1 VIATLPLLFTSV
13 STLFWLSFF
22 YYYSP
27 RFTTP
32 RRVLVVMFFG
42 GMAVAAIAAWV
53 ELTLLE
59 ALPLL
64 RALALRVFAPES
76 GQDVLQIAALSFL
89 FVAPVEEI
97 VKFVLLRIAIFNTRY
112 FNQIIDGLKIG
123 LAVGLGFATFE
134 NWLVFTR
141 SAPEGLSPDALAL
154 FLLRMF
160 GSTLAHALYGA
171 VLGYYIGHARSSKL
185 WGSSFLMR
193 GLVTSVLMHGFFN
206 SFIFLNLGAFSLF
219 IIFGAL
225 LVFFHWYTDREHLL
239 RVSAGPAPEKITTP
253 HFSERRE
260 LENTLLRSFPARI
273 LLASNLC
280 PRCFRRVARID
291 ALCPYC
297 RLNLWMLK
305 GEQQNTSRELHKTLR
320 K

>member
-1 VIATLPLLFTSV
+1 MSSRFLPFLFSGF
-13 STLFWLSFF
+13 STLFWLGFF

-32 RRVLVVMFFG
+32 RRVLLGMFLG
-42 GMAVAAIAAWV
+42 GMAVAMVGAWI
-53 ELTLLE
+53 EITLLE
-59 ALPLL
+59 SVPEL
-64 RALALRVFAPES
+64 RAIALRVFAPES
-76 GQDVLQIAALSFL
+76 GQDVLQVAVLSFL

-112 FNQIIDGLKIG
+112 FNQIIDGLKMGI
-123 LAVGLGFATFE
+123 AVGLGFATFE

-141 SAPEGLSPDALAL
+141 SAPEGLSSDALAL
-154 FLLRMF
+154 FMLRMF

-185 WGSSFLMR
+185 WGSTFLMR

-219 IIFGAL
+219 IIFGVL
-225 LVFFHWYTDREHLL
+225 LVFFRWYTDREYLL
-239 RVSAGPAPEKITTP
+239 RVSVGPAPEKITTP

-260 LENTLLRSFPARI
+260 LENTLLRSFPARA
-273 LLASNLC
+273 LLHAGLC
-280 PRCFRRVARID
+280 PRCFRKVERID

-305 GEQQNTSRELHKTLR
+305 GEHALAAREIR
-320 K
+320 QP

>member
-1 VIATLPLLFTSV
+1 MASHLLPLLFTGV

-32 RRVLVVMFFG
+32 RRVLAGLFVG
-42 GMAVAAIAAWV
+42 GMAVAAAGCWI
-53 ELTLLE
+53 EITLLE
-59 ALPLL
+59 SVPEL
-64 RALALRVFAPES
+64 RAIALRVFAPES
-76 GQDVLQIAALSFL
+76 GRDVLYVAALSFL

-97 VKFVLLRIAIFNTRY
+97 VKFVLLRAAIFNTRY
-112 FNQIIDGLKIG
+112 FNQIIDGLKMG
-123 LAVGLGFATFE
+123 VAVGLGFATFE
-134 NWLVFTR
+134 NWLGFTR
-141 SAPEGLSPDALAL
+141 SAPEGLSSDALAL

-185 WGSSFLMR
+185 WGSTFLMR

-297 RLNLWMLK
+297 L
-305 GEQQNTSRELHKTLR
+305 
-320 K
+320 